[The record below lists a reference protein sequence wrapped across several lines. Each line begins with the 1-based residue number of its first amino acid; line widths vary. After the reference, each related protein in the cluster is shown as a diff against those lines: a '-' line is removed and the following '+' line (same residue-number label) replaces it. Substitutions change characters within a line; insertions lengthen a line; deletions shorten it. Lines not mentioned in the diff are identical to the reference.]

1 MMSPPFDPARVLGC
15 DRSQAESLL
24 RGKLVTPGEAE
35 SIAVRMYPWRRHLH
49 DDDSYW
55 ITTSQAA
62 RILGVSAKRV
72 RRLLDRHRLPYVRH
86 RTGVRLMR
94 REQIEALAAKVGS
107 SEHPTPTRH
116 AHPLEHTLVH

>member
-1 MMSPPFDPARVLGC
+1 MTTPQFDPARVLGC
-15 DRSQAESLL
+15 DRSEAESLL

-62 RILGVSAKRV
+62 RILGVSANHV
-72 RRLLDRHRLPYVRH
+72 RRLLDRHRLPYAMH

-94 REQIEALAAKVGS
+94 REQIEALAERCGASGHTTPSRLAQPV
-107 SEHPTPTRH
+107 EHVL
-116 AHPLEHTLVH
+116 AH